1 MVLDKCL
8 PEKDYKLLIILGVV
22 LVVLL
27 REQKAGIAFLLS
39 LAVGLVL
46 MFSVLNYTEI
56 LLDGLGVLQ
65 GYFDSSGY
73 YIKLIIKM
81 IGITYLCEFGTQVC
95 KDVGQGAVAMQI
107 EMMGK
112 IMVLVTGLPIV
123 LAVLEQIMMFEG

>member
-1 MVLDKCL
+1 MIKIVIFALF
-8 PEKDYKLLIILGVV
+8 GVV

-56 LLDGLGVLQ
+56 LLDGLRVLQ

-95 KDVGQGAVAMQI
+95 KDVGQGAIAMQI

-123 LAVLEQIMMFEG
+123 LAVLEQIMLFEG